1 MAQTPQE
8 QLRTLFPHLNESELA
23 ILHERLQRFVALAVD
38 VVRSENRAQQSL
50 LTESRDGVSVTGG
63 QVDPSTFTKTG

>member
-8 QLRTLFPHLNESELA
+8 QLRTLFPHLNESEHA

-38 VVRSENRAQQSL
+38 DVRSENRAQQSL
-50 LTESRDGVSVTGG
+50 LTESRDGVSVTVG